1 MTSERANNNSLP
13 NDPKSY
19 WIDSAELPVFPA
31 LENDIETEVAI
42 VGGGISGITTAF
54 LLAKEG
60 LKVTLLESTRLLN
73 GTTGHTTA
81 KVTAQHGLIYDELIG
96 HFGVDIAKLYYAANE
111 DAAHFIEN
119 LIEKHGI
126 ECDYQKESAFIY
138 STSESDRQSLENEA
152 KAYREIGIDGGFIDH
167 IALPISTIGAV
178 EMKNQA
184 QFHPLKYLAHLVK
197 EITEHGVQIFEE
209 TTAINMEHGEPAII
223 HTRNGIKVKAKYVV
237 SASHF
242 PFHDGKGYFARLYP
256 KRSYVIAVKP
266 EKSFPDGMY
275 ISSSKPTRSFRSVK
289 INGEDML
296 LVIGDSHKT
305 GQGVPEIEH
314 YEALEKEAVKTFGA
328 QQVLYRWSAQDLVTP
343 DKVPYIG
350 RISESH
356 DNVFVAT
363 GFRKWGMA
371 HGTLSGM
378 LISDLILGRDNPYE
392 KLYAPSRFP
401 LDPSMK
407 TFVKENMNVAAHLIG
422 GKLDRPD
429 KEMKDIQDNEGAVIT
444 IKGKRAGA
452 YKDNSGELFV
462 VDTTC
467 THMGCEVNWNSGD
480 KTWDCPCH
488 GSRFSY
494 EGEVIEGPAE
504 EPLKRIDP
512 EKIDYSTS
520 T

>member
-1 MTSERANNNSLP
+1 MTSEHPNTNN
-13 NDPKSY
+13 PKSY
-19 WIDSAELPVFPA
+19 WVDSAKLPVFPA
-31 LENDIETEVAI
+31 LNSDAETEVAI
-42 VGGGISGITTAF
+42 VGGGITGITTAF

-96 HFGVDIAKLYYAANE
+96 HFGVDSAKLYYAANE

-119 LIEKHGI
+119 LIEKHSI
-126 ECDYQKESAFIY
+126 NCDYQKKSAFIY
-138 STSESDRQSLENEA
+138 STSENDRQSLEDEA
-152 KAYREIGIDGGFIDH
+152 KAYKEIGINGGFIDH
-167 IALPISTIGAV
+167 IALPISAIGAV

-184 QFHPLKYLAHLVK
+184 QFHPLKYLMHLVK
-197 EITEHGVQIFEE
+197 EISELGVEIFEG
-209 TTAINMEHGEPAII
+209 TTASHIEYGDSAVVHLRDGL
-223 HTRNGIKVKAKYVV
+223 KVRAKYVV

-242 PFHDGKGYFARLYP
+242 PFHDGKGYFSRLYP
-256 KRSYVIAVKP
+256 KRSYVVAVKP
-266 EKSFPDGMY
+266 EKNLPDGMY
-275 ISSSKPTRSFRSVK
+275 ISLNKPTRSFRSVQ

-296 LVIGDSHKT
+296 LVTGESHKT
-305 GQGVPEIEH
+305 GQGIPEIEH
-314 YEALEKEAVKTFGA
+314 YKALEEEAIKTFGA
-328 QQVLYRWSAQDLVTP
+328 QSVLYRWSAQDLVTP

-350 RISESH
+350 RMSEGP

-363 GFRKWGMA
+363 GFRKWGMT

-392 KLYAPSRFP
+392 RLYAPSRFP
-401 LDPSMK
+401 LDPSIK

-429 KEMKDIQDNEGAVIT
+429 KEIKDIQHNEGAVIT

-488 GSRFSY
+488 GSRFSH
-494 EGEVIEGPAE
+494 EGEVMEGPAE

>member
-1 MTSERANNNSLP
+1 MTSENANKNTLP
-13 NDPKSY
+13 DDPKSY
-19 WIDSAELPVFPA
+19 WLDSVDIAAYPP
-31 LENDIETEVAI
+31 LEKDIETEVAV

-60 LKVTLLESTRLLN
+60 FQVTLLESTRLFN

-96 HFGVDIAKLYYAANE
+96 NFGVDSVKLYYSANK
-111 DAAHFIEN
+111 DAADFIEN
-119 LIEKHGI
+119 YINQHGI
-126 ECDYQKESAFIY
+126 DCDYQKESAYVF
-138 STSESDRQSLENEA
+138 STEESDRQSLEKEA
-152 KAYREIGIDGGFIDH
+152 KAYEKIGVNGGFVDEIP
-167 IALPISTIGAV
+167 LPIPVIGAV

-184 QFHPLKYLAHLVK
+184 QFHPLKYLAHMVK
-197 EITEHGVQIFEE
+197 EMTRQGVQIFEGM
-209 TTAINMEHGEPAII
+209 TAINMEHGDPAVV
-223 HTRNGIKVKAKYVV
+223 HMRNGIKVKAKFVV

-256 KRSYVIAVKP
+256 KRSYVVAVKP
-266 EKSFPDGMY
+266 EQSFPNGMY
-275 ISSSKPTRSFRSVK
+275 ISSNKPTRSFRSVK

-296 LVIGDSHKT
+296 LVIGESHKT
-305 GQGVPEIEH
+305 GQGVPEIDH
-314 YEALEKEAVKTFGA
+314 YEALEKDAAKLFGA
-328 QQVLYRWSAQDLVTP
+328 KKVLYRWSAQDLVTP

-350 RISESH
+350 RISENHS
-356 DNVFVAT
+356 NVFIAT

-378 LISDLILGRDNPYE
+378 LISDLITGRDNPYE

-401 LDPSMK
+401 LDPSFK
-407 TFVKENMNVAAHLIG
+407 TLVKENMNVAAQLIG
-422 GKLDRPD
+422 GKFERPD
-429 KEMKDIQDNEGAVIT
+429 KEIKDIRQDEGAVIT

-452 YKDNSGELFV
+452 YKDHNGELFV

-488 GSRFSY
+488 GSRFGY
-494 EGEVIEGPAE
+494 DGKVIEGPADQ
-504 EPLKRIDP
+504 PLKRIDP
-512 EKIDYSTS
+512 DRIDYSTS

>member
-1 MTSERANNNSLP
+1 MNNEHSNNVSLP
-13 NDPKSY
+13 NNPKSY
-19 WIDSAELPVFPA
+19 WIESTEVPAFPP
-31 LENDIETEVAI
+31 LENDIETEVAV
-42 VGGGISGITTAF
+42 VGGGISGITAAY

-81 KVTAQHGLIYDELIG
+81 KVTAQHGLIYDELIN
-96 HFGVDIAKLYYAANE
+96 HFGSRDTKLYYSANK
-111 DAAHFIEN
+111 DAAEFIEN
-119 LIEKHGI
+119 YIQSNAI
-126 ECDYQKESAFIY
+126 DCDFQKESAYIY
-138 STSESDRQSLENEA
+138 SSAENDRQTLEKEA
-152 KAYREIGIDGGFIDH
+152 KAYEKLGIEGGFIDSMPLQ
-167 IALPISTIGAV
+167 IPSIGAV
-178 EMKNQA
+178 EMKNQS
-184 QFHPLKYLAHLVK
+184 QFHPLKYLTHMIKDLN
-197 EITEHGVQIFEE
+197 EMGVQIFEG
-209 TTAINMEHGEPAII
+209 TTAINMEHGDPAVI
-223 HTRNGIKVKAKYVV
+223 HLRNDIRIKAKYVI

-266 EKSFPDGMY
+266 AQKFPGGMY
-275 ISSSKPTRSFRSVK
+275 LSADKPTRSFRSVK
-289 INGEDML
+289 IDGEEMV

-314 YEALEKEAVKTFGA
+314 YEALEKDAVKLFGA
-328 QQVLYRWSAQDLVTP
+328 KEILYRWSAQDFVTP

-350 RISESH
+350 RISESYR
-356 DNVFVAT
+356 NVFIAT

-371 HGTLSGM
+371 HGTFSGM
-378 LISDLILGRDNPYE
+378 LIKDLITGKENPYE
-392 KLYAPSRFP
+392 RFYSPSRFP
-401 LDPSMK
+401 LDPSLK
-407 TFVKENMNVAAHLIG
+407 SFVKENMNVAAHLIG
-422 GKLDRPD
+422 GKFDRPD
-429 KEMKDIQDNEGAVIT
+429 KEMMNIKDDEGAVIT

-452 YKDNSGELFV
+452 YKDNKGQLFV

-494 EGEVIEGPAE
+494 DGEVIEGPADQ
-504 EPLKRIDP
+504 PLKRIDP
-512 EKIDYSTS
+512 DKIDYSTS